1 MLNSPESLNMVPKT
15 LMISKQKEELHN
27 SIALIVKKFT
37 FLTTIPQN
45 MKDTFI
51 ICASLCIPLLT
62 PIQILAFYFCP
73 TIIII

>member
-1 MLNSPESLNMVPKT
+1 
-15 LMISKQKEELHN
+15 MISKQKEELHN

-37 FLTTIPQN
+37 LSVKKNNVRKAFLTTIPQN